1 MNKLIGILA
10 CTAVC
15 TLSWV
20 IVNYIALGTSAN
32 YQAVTTLGV
41 VCGLLIGIACVVYSE
56 VNPIIM
62 GVTVTLTVWLALAAA
77 LFVVGVGPFPA
88 ITLELILVITL
99 MTIISA
105 VSGFGYKIAARV

>member
-41 VCGLLIGIACVVYSE
+41 VCGLIIGIACVIYNE

-62 GVTVTLTVWLALAAA
+62 GMSVTLTVWLSMAAV
-77 LFVVGVGPFPA
+77 LFIVKVGHLPA
-88 ITLELILVITL
+88 ISLELLLVITL
-99 MTIISA
+99 MIIIGA
-105 VSGFGYKIAARV
+105 ISGFGYKIAARV